1 MIRQPA
7 VAGQFYPGS
16 KQALAEEVERY
27 LKSDK
32 KPVAAIG
39 VVSPH
44 AGYMYS
50 GPTAGKVFAQTIVP
64 ETCIVLSPNH
74 TGMGAMAAVMSDG
87 SWELPTGEVP
97 VDKNLAEKLR
107 AACDDLSEDF
117 VAHLQEHSLEVQL
130 PFLLARQPKLSIVPI
145 TLQHIRYD
153 ACERVGNAIAAVI
166 KDSRQDIL
174 IVASSDMNHYEEHEL
189 TKKKDQLAIDKVLE
203 LDPKG
208 LLTTCASERISM
220 CGVVPTAVM
229 LIAAKQLGG
238 TKAELI
244 SHMTSGDTSGDYGS
258 VVGYAGIAVR

>member
-16 KQALAEEVERY
+16 KQALTEEVDRY
-27 LKSDK
+27 LKTDK
-32 KPVAAIG
+32 EPVQAIG

-44 AGYMYS
+44 AGYIYS
-50 GPTAGKVFAQTIVP
+50 GPTAGAVFAQTIVP
-64 ETCIVLSPNH
+64 KACIVLAPNH
-74 TGMGAMAAVMSDG
+74 TGMGATAAIMSDG
-87 SWELPTGEVP
+87 TWELPTGEIAI
-97 VDKNLAEKLR
+97 DGSLAGKLK
-107 AACDDLSEDF
+107 ASCDDISEDAL
-117 VAHLQEHSLEVQL
+117 AHLQEHSLEVQL

-153 ACERVGNAIAAVI
+153 ACERLGHAIAAVI
-166 KDSRQDIL
+166 KDSRQRIL

-189 TKKKDQLAIDKVLE
+189 TKKKDQLAIDRVLA

-208 LLTTCASERISM
+208 LLTTCAQEQISM

-229 LIAAKQLGG
+229 LIAAKELGA

>member
-16 KQALAEEVERY
+16 EQALAEEVDRY

-32 KPVAAIG
+32 EPVSAIG

-50 GPTAGKVFAQTIVP
+50 GPTAGKVFAETIVP
-64 ETCIVLSPNH
+64 ETCIVLAPNH
-74 TGMGAMAAVMSDG
+74 TGMGASAAIMTEG
-87 SWELPTGEVP
+87 EWEMPCGTIP
-97 VDKNLAEKLR
+97 INTDAASKLK
-107 AACDDLSEDF
+107 ASCTDLSEDAT
-117 VAHLQEHSLEVQL
+117 AHLQEHSLEVQL

-145 TLQHIRYD
+145 SLSHISYGS
-153 ACERVGNAIAAVI
+153 CECIGNAIAEVI
-166 KDSRQDIL
+166 NDAKQEML
-174 IVASSDMNHYEEHEL
+174 IVASSDMNHYEEHET

-208 LLTTCASERISM
+208 LLATCASERISM

-229 LIAAKQLGG
+229 LIAAKELGA